1 MATIDA
7 DIVVEGEAFG
17 QSEALT
23 SRLRTILEEYP
34 DGSQIKELI
43 QNADDAGATEVRFVL
58 DWRNHKDESLLCKAL
73 QQFQGPALMAWNNAL
88 FQPED
93 FSGIQRIG
101 KSRKRHDLSKTGKV
115 CLKPCYYKISFP
127 RNVGK

>member
-23 SRLRTILEEYP
+23 SRLRNILEEYP

-58 DWRNHKDESLLCKAL
+58 DWCHHKDESLLCRAL
-73 QQFQGPALMAWNNAL
+73 QQFQGPALMTWNDAL

-115 CLKPCYYKISFP
+115 FMQQCCSD
-127 RNVGK
+127 